1 MENDGTRLLSSILKR
16 LLQVCAALLVLV
28 LQSNA
33 QESVFVG
40 DVPLP
45 DNAASPL
52 AVQNSFTGTWV
63 GKWDQRKNHI
73 LVVEDV
79 ADDGRAS
86 VIYAVGRDQH
96 NSGRWFRRKARIE
109 GDILT
114 FDDGGF
120 PARYELSASGRLRGV
135 FADNKGFAVLQRQD
149 FSDLLASPEKDWFTL
164 GKVAYLNTELTE
176 DGKPVRLAAVL
187 YFPKGPGPHP
197 LALIHHGS
205 TGSGRNPKAFDQ
217 VWSADWLADVLN
229 ANGWLAA
236 FPQRR
241 GRGLSDGRYDE
252 GFAEDRSLG
261 YSPDAA
267 ISLAGADRAL
277 TDANAAL
284 AALKNRA
291 DVADGKTLLGG
302 MSRGGVVAILQ
313 AGHSPEA
320 FSGILNFVGGWVS
333 EDWGDPEINPTLFR
347 RVGSF
352 HGPILSIYGE
362 EDPYYSVAY
371 SKSYLA
377 EMDALGADHRLY
389 VVKVPGRG
397 NGHWALFVP
406 GLWGDVVDGFL
417 AQAR

>member
-52 AVQNSFTGTWV
+52 VVKNSFSGTWV
-63 GKWDQRKNHI
+63 GKWDQRRNHI

-79 ADDGRAS
+79 ADNGRAS

-96 NSGRWFRRKARIE
+96 NIGRWFRRKARIE
-109 GDILT
+109 GDVLT

-149 FSDLLASPEKDWFTL
+149 LPELLASPEKDWFTL
-164 GKVAYLNTELTE
+164 GKVAYLKTELIE
-176 DGKPVRLAAVL
+176 DGEPVRLAAVL
-187 YFPKGPGPHP
+187 YFPEKPGPYP

-277 TDANAAL
+277 ADANAAL

-313 AGHSPEA
+313 AGERPEA
-320 FSGILNFVGGWVS
+320 YSAVLNFVGGWVS
-333 EDWGDPEINPTLFR
+333 EDWGDPRINPTLFR
-347 RVGSF
+347 RIGSF
-352 HGPILSIYGE
+352 RGPILSIYGE
-362 EDPYYSVAY
+362 EDPFYSVAY
-371 SKSYLA
+371 SRSYLA
-377 EMDALGADHRLY
+377 EMEALGADHRLH
-389 VVKVPGRG
+389 VVRVPGQG

-406 GLWGDVVDGFL
+406 NLWGDVVDGFL
-417 AQAR
+417 KN